1 MRPLQELPERD
12 VRFWRWRLRSP
23 VCPVADTL
31 AAAAGAAVSA
41 TVAVDC
47 AVTWPANRVLLSDHD
62 LSRLAGALIPAC
74 WAWLFL
80 VPAALVLRRTAFL
93 PARRAWRKPGR
104 PSWSMTAQ
112 PLLPSLLRSRVRA
125 GLAVSAVAG
134 LAVIVMSFAMG
145 AAKGSVQ
152 VLPGPV
158 YRVSTLDL
166 NNAGWTRVSAAQ
178 FSLWQARFV
187 REDSLFIFFGLLTT
201 SVAVS
206 MLALRRQPA
215 RVGA

>member
-1 MRPLQELPERD
+1 MRPLQEVPERV

-23 VCPVADTL
+23 VCRVADTL

-41 TVAVDC
+41 IVAVDC
-47 AVTWPANRVLLSDHD
+47 AATWPADRVLFSDHD
-62 LSRLAGALIPAC
+62 LSRLAGVLIPAC

-80 VPAALVLRRTAFL
+80 VPAALALRRTAFV

-104 PSWSMTAQ
+104 PQLWGRTGQ
-112 PLLPSLLRSRVRA
+112 PLLLPRVRTCVA
-125 GLAVSAVAG
+125 ASAVAG
-134 LAVIVMSFAMG
+134 LAVIVVSFAMG

-158 YRVSTLDL
+158 YRVSTLGL
-166 NNAGWTRVSAAQ
+166 NNAAWTRVSAAQ

-215 RVGA
+215 RVGVNG

>member
-1 MRPLQELPERD
+1 LQELPERE

-23 VCPVADTL
+23 VCRMADTL

-41 TVAVDC
+41 TVAADC
-47 AVTWPANRVLLSDHD
+47 AVTWPANRVLFSDHD

-80 VPAALVLRRTAFL
+80 VPAALVLRSTAFS
-93 PARRAWRKPGR
+93 PARRGWRKPGR
-104 PSWSMTAQ
+104 RQPWGMTARPLFP
-112 PLLPSLLRSRVRA
+112 PLLPPRVRA
-125 GLAVSAVAG
+125 CLAAAAVAG

-166 NNAGWTRVSAAQ
+166 NNADWTRVSAAQ

-187 REDSLFIFFGLLTT
+187 REDSLFIFFGLLT
-201 SVAVS
+201 AWAAIS

-215 RVGA
+215 RVGL